1 MPYVASGGSGA
12 TTGMVDCCGDVPVEP
27 VPELACMLLE
37 LCTMKGIPNGCK
49 QGKKIDVWGA

>member
-1 MPYVASGGSGA
+1 MPYVASGESGA
-12 TTGMVDCCGDVPVEP
+12 TTGMVDCCGDVPVEL

-49 QGKKIDVWGA
+49 QGNFF